1 VTFADDTAG
10 SDLNEAILMSWFP
23 VVKLKNAARTQASA
37 SDITSCFHNEKGT
50 LFRLAFLITGDEAQA
65 EASVINAY
73 EFTLQGKTPFRDW
86 LLEWAKSATVRSAI
100 RTRLDEIRRCESAY
114 KDSYCDDPE
123 YLCQQTDQQRMAES
137 IWHLD
142 PGLAICQFDPFARS
156 VLVLRGALHAS
167 VRDCAVQLN
176 VSRESIVAAQC
187 RLNAWLST
195 MCKNQQPN

>member
-1 VTFADDTAG
+1 
-10 SDLNEAILMSWFP
+10 MSWFP
-23 VVKLKNAARTQASA
+23 VVKLTNAVRTQASV
-37 SDITSCFHNEKGT
+37 SDITSCFHNEKET

-73 EFTLQGKTPFRDW
+73 ELTLQGKLPFRDW
-86 LLEWAKSATVRSAI
+86 LLEWAKSATVRCAI

-123 YLCQQTDQQRMAES
+123 YLSQRTDQRRMAES
-137 IWHLD
+137 ILRLD
-142 PGLAICQFDPFARS
+142 SGLVVSELDPFARS

-176 VSRESIVAAQC
+176 ISRESVVAAQC
-187 RLNAWLST
+187 RMNAWLST
-195 MCKNQQPN
+195 RCKSQQPN